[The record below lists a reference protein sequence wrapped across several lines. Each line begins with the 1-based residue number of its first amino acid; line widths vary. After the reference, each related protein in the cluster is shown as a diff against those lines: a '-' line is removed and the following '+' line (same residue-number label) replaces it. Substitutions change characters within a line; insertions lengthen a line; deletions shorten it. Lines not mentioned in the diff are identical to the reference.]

1 MPCGTVKAPLARG
14 RPLVLSTLLSRSRSH
29 KSLTVQPAPLRRIA
43 PVPNKASSTGS
54 GRLPE
59 GAASAIDQ
67 KHGHTKSHV
76 PVVQKHDMD
85 GVPSRNQ
92 GGQCVE

>member
-76 PVVQKHDMD
+76 PVVQKPNMYDML
-85 GVPSRNQ
+85 STN
-92 GGQCVE
+92 QCVQWVE